1 MAYMSQERKAAV
13 AAALKGV
20 VPSGWKYSLAVQ
32 NHSTLVMTISAAPVD
47 LLAEFDRVQ
56 KSADRRPGFA
66 PVSSVERGCL
76 DIYAPRSAE
85 CFDVSLPIIEAIN
98 RCLYEGNH
106 DRSDAM
112 SDYFDVGWYVS
123 LKIGRWDKPFVCT
136 APIAKAA

>member
-1 MAYMSQERKAAV
+1 MAYMSQDKKASIS
-13 AAALKGV
+13 AALKKV
-20 VPSGWKYSLAVQ
+20 VPAGWKWSLAVQ
-32 NHSTLVMTISAAPVD
+32 HHSTLIMTISAAPVD

-56 KSADRRPGFA
+56 KSVDLRPGFA
-66 PVSSVERGCL
+66 PVSSVERGYL

-106 DRSDAM
+106 DRSDIQ

-123 LKIGRWDKPFVCT
+123 LKIGRWGKPFVCT
-136 APIAKAA
+136 ASVAKAA